1 MLDDFKFDWKSHKW
15 AILYCSIS
23 AIGALCYG
31 YDNTYYNGVLAM
43 QEFKDHYGT
52 RYEDGQ
58 KALTTSFQSMT
69 ASSIYIGDLLGAMIA
84 SPINERWG
92 RKAVFWFAS
101 VCILAGGIAQ
111 VADSHSEPIIVVGR
125 ILMGLGVGQF
135 TVTSLL
141 YMGEV
146 APTSIRGPT
155 LMMFQFLQSWSQL
168 IAAGITQGTEG
179 IKSTL
184 SYKIP
189 MGGLIILPLMMFAGL
204 PFIPESPVWY
214 ILKGR
219 RESAEIALKKI
230 NRSVPT
236 YDSTED
242 MRVLDETK
250 YVAEQHSEASSWKS
264 LLVDPVE
271 RKKVIFSSG
280 ALFSQQVCGI
290 LFFYVYGV
298 VFAQSIGIAEPFMI
312 QLITNILQI
321 FAVGASVITGNK
333 VSRRMNLLVTNFMM
347 IVAFIV
353 IGSIGTQGTPTKA
366 SQYVIVVSS
375 FIVIIAFNYGL
386 GPLAYTI
393 AREMAVGVNQNKIMS
408 TSIVIF
414 YLTTWVVSFTAP
426 YLYYDA
432 GMGPMLAFIYAG
444 TTALAVAYT
453 WFCVGETSGRS
464 TVEIS
469 MFLSENI
476 PVRKWKTYVFQED
489 LEGNVKQE
497 SDSAAQSVEKSEPAV
512 EYREGTL
519 KN

>member
-1 MLDDFKFDWKSHKW
+1 MLEDFKFDWKSHKW

-43 QEFKDHYGT
+43 QEFKDNYGNH
-52 RYEDGQ
+52 YEDGK
-58 KALTTSFQSMT
+58 KALSTSFQSVT

-84 SPINERWG
+84 SPVNERWG
-92 RKAVFWFAS
+92 RKAVFWLAS
-101 VCILAGGIAQ
+101 VCILVGGIAQ
-111 VADSHSEPIIVVGR
+111 VSDNHHEAVITVGR
-125 ILMGLGVGQF
+125 IMMGLGVGQF

-146 APTSIRGPT
+146 APTAIRGPV

-179 IKSTL
+179 IKSSL

-204 PFIPESPVWY
+204 PFIPESPVWH
-214 ILKGR
+214 ILKGN
-219 RESAEIALKKI
+219 RESAETALKKI
-230 NRSVPT
+230 NRGQST
-236 YDSTED
+236 YDPAED
-242 MRVLDETK
+242 MRVLDETRAM
-250 YVAEQHSEASSWKS
+250 AEQNSEESSWRS

-271 RKKVIFSSG
+271 RRKVIFSSG

-321 FAVGASVITGNK
+321 FAVGASVVTGNK
-333 VSRRMNLLVTNFMM
+333 VSRRANLLVTNSIMV
-347 IVAFIV
+347 VAFIV

-366 SQYVIVVSS
+366 SQYVIVVFS
-375 FIVIIAFNYGL
+375 FVVIVAFNYGL

-414 YLTTWVVSFTAP
+414 YFTTWVVSFTAP

-432 GMGPMLAFIYAG
+432 GLGPMLAFIYAG
-444 TTALAVAYT
+444 TTGLALVYT
-453 WFCVGETSGRS
+453 WVCVGETSGKS

-469 MFLSENI
+469 MFFSENI
-476 PVRKWKTYVFQED
+476 PVRKWKTYEFQSDMEVALKHGSD
-489 LEGNVKQE
+489 NKPQSGEE
-497 SDSAAQSVEKSEPAV
+497 SEAAV
-512 EYREGTL
+512 EHREA

>member
-43 QEFKDHYGT
+43 QEFKDRYGNHYV
-52 RYEDGQ
+52 DGQ
-58 KALTTSFQSMT
+58 KALATSFQSMT
-69 ASSIYIGDLLGAMIA
+69 ASSIYIGDLLGAMVA

-92 RKAVFWFAS
+92 RKAVFWVAS
-101 VCILAGGIAQ
+101 VCILVGGIAQ
-111 VADSHSEPIIVVGR
+111 VADSHYEAVITVGR
-125 ILMGLGVGQF
+125 IMIGLGVGQF

-179 IKSTL
+179 IKSSL

-189 MGGLIILPLMMFAGL
+189 MGGLIVLPLMMFAGL

-219 RESAEIALKKI
+219 RENAETALNKI
-230 NRSVPT
+230 NRGLST
-236 YDSTED
+236 YDATED

-250 YVAEQHSEASSWKS
+250 QVAEQHSEASSWKM
-264 LLVDPVE
+264 LWTDPVE
-271 RKKVIFSSG
+271 RRKVIFSSG

-298 VFAQSIGIAEPFMI
+298 VFAQSIGVAEPFMI

-333 VSRRMNLLVTNFMM
+333 VSRRVNLLVTNSMM
-347 IVAFIV
+347 VVAFVV
-353 IGSIGTQGTPTKA
+353 IGGIGTQGTPTKA
-366 SQYVIVVSS
+366 SQYVIVVFS

-408 TSIVIF
+408 TSIAIF
-414 YLTTWVVSFTAP
+414 YFTTWVVSFTAP

-432 GMGPMLAFIYAG
+432 GLGPMLAFIYAG
-444 TTALAVAYT
+444 TTGLALVYT

-464 TVEIS
+464 TIEIS
-469 MFLSENI
+469 MFLAENI
-476 PVRKWKTYVFQED
+476 PVRKWKTYQFQTD
-489 LEGNVKQE
+489 LEGNISQG
-497 SDSAAQSVEKSEPAV
+497 SDKSVEKSDATV
-512 EYREGTL
+512 EHQEAS
-519 KN
+519 K

>member
-1 MLDDFKFDWKSHKW
+1 MLDGFKFDWKSHKW

-43 QEFKDHYGT
+43 REFKDRYGNHYL
-52 RYEDGQ
+52 DGQ
-58 KALTTSFQSMT
+58 KALATSFQSVT
-69 ASSIYIGDLLGAMIA
+69 ASSIYIGDLLGAMVA

-92 RKAVFWFAS
+92 RKAVFWVAS
-101 VCILAGGIAQ
+101 VCILVGGIAQ
-111 VADSHSEPIIVVGR
+111 VADSNYEAVITVGR
-125 ILMGLGVGQF
+125 IMIGLGVGQF

-179 IKSTL
+179 IKSSL

-189 MGGLIILPLMMFAGL
+189 MGGLIVLPLMMFAGL

-219 RESAEIALKKI
+219 RENAETALKKI
-230 NRSVPT
+230 NRGLST
-236 YDSTED
+236 YDATED
-242 MRVLDETK
+242 MRALDETK
-250 YVAEQHSEASSWKS
+250 QVAEQYSEVSSWKM
-264 LLVDPVE
+264 LWTDPVE
-271 RKKVIFSSG
+271 RRKVIFSSG

-298 VFAQSIGIAEPFMI
+298 VFAQSIGVAEPFMI

-333 VSRRMNLLVTNFMM
+333 VSRRVNLLVTNSMM
-347 IVAFIV
+347 VVAFIV
-353 IGSIGTQGTPTKA
+353 IGGIGTQGTPTKA
-366 SQYVIVVSS
+366 SQYVIVVFS

-408 TSIVIF
+408 TSIAIF

-432 GMGPMLAFIYAG
+432 GLGPMLAFIYAG
-444 TTALAVAYT
+444 TTGLALVYT

-464 TVEIS
+464 TIEIS
-469 MFLSENI
+469 MFLAENI
-476 PVRKWKTYVFQED
+476 PVRKWKTYQFHTD
-489 LEGNVKQE
+489 LEGNISQG
-497 SDSAAQSVEKSEPAV
+497 SDKSVEKSGATV
-512 EYREGTL
+512 EHQEAN
-519 KN
+519 K